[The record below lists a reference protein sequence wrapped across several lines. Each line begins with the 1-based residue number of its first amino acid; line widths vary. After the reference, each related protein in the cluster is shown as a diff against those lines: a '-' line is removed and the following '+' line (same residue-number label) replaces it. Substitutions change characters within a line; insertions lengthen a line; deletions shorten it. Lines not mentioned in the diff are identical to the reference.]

1 MKVAVFQETLF
12 INTKSLISDI
22 FMYQKISFFYFL
34 KKKIKSYP
42 MGYSKT
48 GVGAD
53 SHSSYNLPVIII
65 DTFISKDEVSKTHKR
80 LYKLF

>member
-1 MKVAVFQETLF
+1 
-12 INTKSLISDI
+12 
-22 FMYQKISFFYFL
+22 
-34 KKKIKSYP
+34 

-65 DTFISKDEVSKTHKR
+65 DTFISNDVVRPAKDYIDYFSDRFSIFRSVGKGQS
-80 LYKLF
+80 L

>member
-1 MKVAVFQETLF
+1 
-12 INTKSLISDI
+12 
-22 FMYQKISFFYFL
+22 
-34 KKKIKSYP
+34 

-65 DTFISKDEVSKTHKR
+65 DRFISKDEVSKTHKR